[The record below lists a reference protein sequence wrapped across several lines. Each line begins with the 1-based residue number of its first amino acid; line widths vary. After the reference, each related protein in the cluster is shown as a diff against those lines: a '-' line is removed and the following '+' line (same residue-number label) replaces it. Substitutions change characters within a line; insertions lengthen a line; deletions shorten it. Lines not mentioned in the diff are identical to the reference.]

1 MNERGVAKALVVILL
16 SLLCLSACSYTCRRL
31 SVDEARY
38 WESLGYETRIVLYQ
52 VNDNMKVGPFLV
64 YTHHAQAQVKI
75 DDNWMFAK
83 NRSLS
88 DRPEFWPIAG
98 GYDHWETDDWYTR
111 LIQDG
116 QHN

>member
-1 MNERGVAKALVVILL
+1 M
-16 SLLCLSACSYTCRRL
+16 
-31 SVDEARY
+31 DEARY
-38 WESLGYETRIVLYQ
+38 WESLGYQTRIAIYQ

-116 QHN
+116 QYN